1 MSETHLIR
9 HAYIPE
15 SGNYFV
21 GQKSVLFSFPLF
33 YTVFKRECQRNIQ
46 LLSYSNFVVLKLI
59 RLNVSIYSGSIN
71 TLRFRCIHKNI
82 ARLFFNQT
90 KPNKTFTVCVLCQL
104 HSNLSIENCQW
115 CKYTSDCGH
124 RNNLF
129 EKPFSNICT
138 EEISWWF

>member
-82 ARLFFNQT
+82 ARLLFNQT

-138 EEISWWF
+138 EEIS